1 MIDFVGAGPG
11 AKDLITVR
19 GMELIKNADVII
31 YAGSL
36 VNPELLSYAKPEAV
50 IYNSAKMTLEE
61 VMEVMIA
68 SDKEGKNIVRLHT
81 GDPSIYGAIRE
92 QMDILDEKG
101 IKYKSCPGV
110 SALFGA
116 SSSLDLEYTLPG
128 ISQSLII
135 TRMKGRTDVPEK
147 ESIESFAAHR
157 ATMAIYLSAGQL
169 QELSERLVQKQR
181 RQKTAGSQDCLEGQ
195 IRNQVR
201 NELNVQEP
209 HGRQDHDPAVEKRES
224 GSRSGQD
231 ERFLRFLQQRAGNER
246 IHHPPKPLSRREV
259 GVKRAHIGRIQQQI
273 DRHDHERLSEAQTFR
288 VEQDQKD
295 RQLNIGKEG
304 KQLLL
309 MKQDRREKR
318 HDAELAHRND
328 RFPLPV
334 HDQGRIR
341 IGCIF
346 KIGRQIVVFT
356 GIGIFIQ
363 DLLSERSRRDHDDQ
377 YDRYDNGND
386 LFLHG
391 IRLRRSLF

>member
-36 VNPELLSYAKPEAV
+36 VNPELLSYAKQEAE

-147 ESIESFAAHR
+147 ESIESFASHR
-157 ATMAIYLSAGQL
+157 ASMAIYLSTGML
-169 QELSERLVQKQR
+169 SELSERLISGGYDKDTPAAVCYKATWDDEKIYICTVGSLYETAKKNGIE
-181 RQKTAGSQDCLEGQ
+181 KTAIIIVGDV
-195 IRNQVR
+195 I
-201 NELNVQEP
+201 
-209 HGRQDHDPAVEKRES
+209 K
-224 GSRSGQD
+224 RSGY
-231 ERFLRFLQQRAGNER
+231 
-246 IHHPPKPLSRREV
+246 
-259 GVKRAHIGRIQQQI
+259 
-273 DRHDHERLSEAQTFR
+273 
-288 VEQDQKD
+288 
-295 RQLNIGKEG
+295 
-304 KQLLL
+304 
-309 MKQDRREKR
+309 
-318 HDAELAHRND
+318 
-328 RFPLPV
+328 
-334 HDQGRIR
+334 
-341 IGCIF
+341 
-346 KIGRQIVVFT
+346 
-356 GIGIFIQ
+356 
-363 DLLSERSRRDHDDQ
+363 ERSKL
-377 YDRYDNGND
+377 YDPTFSTMYREAKHE
-386 LFLHG
+386 L
-391 IRLRRSLF
+391 